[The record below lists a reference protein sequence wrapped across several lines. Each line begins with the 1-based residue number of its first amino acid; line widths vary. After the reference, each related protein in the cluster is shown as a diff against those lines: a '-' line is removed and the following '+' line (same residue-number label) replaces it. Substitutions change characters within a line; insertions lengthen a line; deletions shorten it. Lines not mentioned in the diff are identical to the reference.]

1 MTNPADRRA
10 QVFAGALRAE
20 ADDASR
26 VESVSSAVRDRNQAA
41 GDRARAAGD
50 RARAVTERADAAS
63 DHGQTAR
70 DHGPAAQANVKAAAS
85 GQPLAGGHLL
95 AAISTSI
102 VGILREH
109 YGRGPM
115 KAKTYALDDI
125 IVVVMRGSGF
135 TPLEQTIMDS
145 GEPQRVI
152 AMREDFQRVMAKRYK
167 ETIEE
172 LTGRKVLAFLS
183 QAHVEPD
190 ITMEIFFVDGPL
202 EGFGAVEITDPSA

>member
-1 MTNPADRRA
+1 LAD
-10 QVFAGALRAE
+10 
-20 ADDASR
+20 SR
-26 VESVSSAVRDRNQAA
+26 LEQRL
-41 GDRARAAGD
+41 
-50 RARAVTERADAAS
+50 AS
-63 DHGQTAR
+63 DGGEKR
-70 DHGPAAQANVKAAAS
+70 S
-85 GQPLAGGHLL
+85 PLSGGHLL

-102 VGILREH
+102 VGILRDH

-145 GEPQRVI
+145 GRPEGVI
-152 AMREDFQRVMAKRYK
+152 AMREDFQRVMAQQYK
-167 ETIEE
+167 GTIEE

-202 EGFGAVEITDPSA
+202 EGFGAVEVTDVQAEDLPTQ

>member
-1 MTNPADRRA
+1 M
-10 QVFAGALRAE
+10 
-20 ADDASR
+20 DAK
-26 VESVSSAVRDRNQAA
+26 
-41 GDRARAAGD
+41 
-50 RARAVTERADAAS
+50 
-63 DHGQTAR
+63 TAI
-70 DHGPAAQANVKAAAS
+70 GNT
-85 GQPLAGGHLL
+85 PLAGGHLL
-95 AAISTSI
+95 AAISTSV

-145 GEPQRVI
+145 GEPDRVI
-152 AMREDFQRVMAKRYK
+152 AMREDFQRVMAAKYQS
-167 ETIEE
+167 TIEE

-190 ITMEIFFVDGPL
+190 ITMEIFFIDGPL
-202 EGFGAVEITDPSA
+202 DGLGSVEISQPG

>member
-1 MTNPADRRA
+1 MDPTPA
-10 QVFAGALRAE
+10 F
-20 ADDASR
+20 
-26 VESVSSAVRDRNQAA
+26 
-41 GDRARAAGD
+41 
-50 RARAVTERADAAS
+50 S
-63 DHGQTAR
+63 DKR
-70 DHGPAAQANVKAAAS
+70 
-85 GQPLAGGHLL
+85 LAGGHLL

-102 VGILREH
+102 VGILRDH

-145 GEPQRVI
+145 GDPNRVI
-152 AMREDFQRVMAKRYK
+152 AMRENFQSVMAARYR

-183 QAHVEPD
+183 QAHVDPD

-202 EGFGAVEITDPSA
+202 PGFGAVEIVEPEIGSCDDRTMVPNSPEG